1 MIIDLRY
8 HVFSLAAVFLALG
21 LGIAIGSVLPGT
33 DTLLREQEKV
43 ITRLEEEFTQLRSE
57 RRALEAMVAE
67 KEGELAVM
75 HRFHQEVLPLL
86 AGGLLDGCKVLFLK
100 NGETPDEAVEDLG
113 NFLREAGAVVAA
125 TLTLDDRSGGGELA
139 ALLGLGPGP
148 AWAGEFWTEFA
159 AELGG
164 EKTPALL
171 LLMEELAMV
180 RRHLSPPGPVDAV
193 VVLGGE
199 GSGAGLAGLEL
210 AAAARAAGLTVVG
223 TEPLTVGKSWI
234 PRYKSL
240 GLTSIDNID
249 TFPGRVALVFT
260 LAGAGEGHYGVKET
274 AAALLPALPGKG
286 TGRHE

>member
-8 HVFSLAAVFLALG
+8 HIFSLAAVFLALG
-21 LGIAIGSVLPGT
+21 LGIAIGSALPGA

-43 ITRLEEEFTQLRSE
+43 ITRLEKEFAQLRSE
-57 RRALEAMVAE
+57 RRALEEMVAE
-67 KEGELAVM
+67 KEKELAVM
-75 HRFHQEVLPLL
+75 ERFHREIFPLL
-86 AGGLLDGCKVLFLK
+86 AGDLLNGCKVVFIQ
-100 NGETPDEAVEDLG
+100 NGEAPEGVVEELG
-113 NFLREAGAVVAA
+113 DFLQEAGAVVAA
-125 TLTLDDRSGGGELA
+125 TISFNDRSGGEELA
-139 ALLGLGPGP
+139 ALVGLEPGA
-148 AWAGEFWTEFA
+148 AWAGEFWAELA

-171 LLMEELAMV
+171 PLLQELAMA
-180 RRHLSPPGPVDAV
+180 RRQLSPPGPVDAV

-223 TEPLTVGKSWI
+223 AEPLAVGKSWI

-249 TFPGRVALVFT
+249 TFPGRMALVFT
-260 LAGAGEGHYGVKET
+260 LAGAGEGHYGVKES
-274 AAALLPALPGKG
+274 AAALLPALPVKG
-286 TGRHE
+286 AGRHE

>member
-8 HVFSLAAVFLALG
+8 HIFSLAAVFLALG
-21 LGIAIGSVLPGT
+21 LGIAIGSALPGA

-43 ITRLEEEFTQLRSE
+43 ITRLEKEFAQLRSE
-57 RRALEAMVAE
+57 RRALEEMVAE
-67 KEGELAVM
+67 KEKELAVM
-75 HRFHQEVLPLL
+75 ERFHREIFPLL
-86 AGGLLDGCKVLFLK
+86 AGDLLNGCKVVFIQ
-100 NGETPDEAVEDLG
+100 NGEAPEGVVEELG
-113 NFLREAGAVVAA
+113 DFLQEAGAVVAA
-125 TLTLDDRSGGGELA
+125 TISFNDRSGGEELA
-139 ALLGLGPGP
+139 ALVGLEPGA
-148 AWAGEFWTEFA
+148 AWAGEFWAELA

-171 LLMEELAMV
+171 PLLQELAMA
-180 RRHLSPPGPVDAV
+180 RRQLSPPGPVDAV

-223 TEPLTVGKSWI
+223 AEPLAVGKSWI

-249 TFPGRVALVFT
+249 TFPGRMALVFT
-260 LAGAGEGHYGVKET
+260 LAGAEEGHYGVKES
-274 AAALLPALPGKG
+274 AAALLPALPVKG
-286 TGRHE
+286 AGRHE